1 MSTHVNDFNNRK
13 DDKLGKPANLGQKQF
28 PQDHAFGVRIEPNEW
43 DAGKCLRGEATE
55 YEVRPDD
62 NLGKSNKHG
71 FRNIVKEGD
80 DNRVFG
86 VPTIRYDI
94 KKPERQSVADP
105 NVKIKLTSELRRR
118 DYSGIT
124 VVPKGLCIFWS

>member
-1 MSTHVNDFNNRK
+1 M
-13 DDKLGKPANLGQKQF
+13 
-28 PQDHAFGVRIEPNEW
+28 
-43 DAGKCLRGEATE
+43 RGEATE

-124 VVPKGLCIFWS
+124 VVPKGLCVFWS